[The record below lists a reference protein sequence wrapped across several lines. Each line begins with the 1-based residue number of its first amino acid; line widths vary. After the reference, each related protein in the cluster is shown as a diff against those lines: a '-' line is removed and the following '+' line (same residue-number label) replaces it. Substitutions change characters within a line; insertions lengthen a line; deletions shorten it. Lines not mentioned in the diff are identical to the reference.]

1 MKKGKNFVAKEEYQL
16 WLISCTSTKTQIW
29 GMVIEAT
36 HFETRFVK
44 TTTKTNMM
52 VLKDLQDPWKQ
63 NGGS

>member
-1 MKKGKNFVAKEEYQL
+1 MKKREKLLLKKNINFGV
-16 WLISCTSTKTQIW
+16 ISCTSTKTQIW

-36 HFETRFVK
+36 HFETRCVK

-63 NGGS
+63 NGAS

>member
-1 MKKGKNFVAKEEYQL
+1 MKKREKLLLKKNINFGV
-16 WLISCTSTKTQIW
+16 ISCTSTKTEIW

-36 HFETRFVK
+36 YFETRCVK